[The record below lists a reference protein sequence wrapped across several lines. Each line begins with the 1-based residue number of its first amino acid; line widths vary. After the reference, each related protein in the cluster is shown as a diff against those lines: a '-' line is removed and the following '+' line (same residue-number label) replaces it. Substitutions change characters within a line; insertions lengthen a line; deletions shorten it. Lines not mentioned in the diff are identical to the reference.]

1 MAYFRRSG
9 PDSGLVFQVKD
20 LDIFKVVLSSLVEG
34 PAPNSG
40 IGSQVDVLE
49 TFDFSLFART
59 QHHINYISI
68 QGEVEQEEV
77 HRGG

>member
-9 PDSGLVFQVKD
+9 PDSGLVSQVKD
-20 LDIFKVVLSSLVEG
+20 LDTFKVVLSSLVEG

-40 IGSQVDVLE
+40 FGSQVDVLE

-59 QHHINYISI
+59 QHHINYSSI